1 VDFLSKIAKI
11 FMTERTIKNILIS
24 QPEPTDLLKNQYKAL
39 SSKYE
44 VEFTFY
50 KFFDVVGISNREF
63 RDYKISLLDY
73 SAVIFTS
80 KLSVDNYFRLAKEL
94 RLNIPESM
102 KYFCITEAV
111 ANYMQNYVQ
120 YRKRKIFYG
129 KLTFKDLVEVIVKH
143 KEEKFIIPCAED
155 ATIEYFK
162 MLDAAKISYTKAIMY
177 RSETKDLTNID
188 IKKFDMIAMFSP
200 IGVKSFVQSF
210 PDITSEDIF
219 IAAFGTTTQTALK
232 SAKLKTYIPAPTK
245 EAPSMIM
252 AIDKFLSLTME
263 ERKEWMAAIDAE
275 FKTRKKSTTTKT
287 TTTKKATT
295 TKKTSTTKT
304 TASKTTTTK
313 KTSKTQDE

>member
-1 VDFLSKIAKI
+1 MI
-11 FMTERTIKNILIS
+11 ERTIKNILIS

-63 RDYKISLLDY
+63 RDAKISILDH

-94 RLNIPESM
+94 RLTIPETM
-102 KYFCITEAV
+102 KYFCITETV

-129 KLTFKDLVEVIVKH
+129 KLTFKDLVDVIAKH

-155 ATIEYFK
+155 SSIDYFN
-162 MLDAAKISYTKAIMY
+162 MLDAAKIKYTKAVMY
-177 RSETKDLTNID
+177 RSEPKDLTNID

-210 PDITSEDIF
+210 PQITSEDIF

-252 AIDKFLSLTME
+252 AIDKFLSLTTE
-263 ERKEWMAAIDAE
+263 ERKEWMEVIDAE
-275 FKTRKKSTTTKT
+275 FKVKKKPATTKK

-295 TKKTSTTKT
+295 TKKTATAKKT
-304 TASKTTTTK
+304 TATKSTTTK
-313 KTSKTQDE
+313 KTTTAKKNV

>member
-1 VDFLSKIAKI
+1 MI
-11 FMTERTIKNILIS
+11 ERTIKNILIS

-63 RDYKISLLDY
+63 RDAKISLLDH

-94 RLNIPESM
+94 RLTIPETM
-102 KYFCITEAV
+102 KYFCITETV

-129 KLTFKDLVEVIVKH
+129 KLTFKDLVEVIAKH
-143 KEEKFIIPCAED
+143 KEENFIIPCAED
-155 ATIEYFK
+155 SSIEYFN
-162 MLDAAKISYTKAIMY
+162 MLEAAKITYTKAVMY
-177 RSETKDLTNID
+177 RSETKDLTNIN
-188 IKKFDMIAMFSP
+188 IKNFDMIAMFSP
-200 IGVKSFVQSF
+200 IGVKSFIQSF
-210 PDITSEDIF
+210 PEITSEDIF

-252 AIDKFLSLTME
+252 AIDNFLSLTTE
-263 ERKEWMAAIDAE
+263 ERKEWMEKIDAE
-275 FKTRKKSTTTKT
+275 FKAKKKTSTTKT
-287 TTTKKATT
+287 TTTKKATA
-295 TKKTSTTKT
+295 TKKNSTTKT
-304 TASKTTTTK
+304 TATKKTTSK
-313 KTSKTQDE
+313 KTSKTKDE

>member
-1 VDFLSKIAKI
+1 
-11 FMTERTIKNILIS
+11 MTERTIKNILIS

-313 KTSKTQDE
+313 KKTSKTQDE

>member
-1 VDFLSKIAKI
+1 
-11 FMTERTIKNILIS
+11 MTERTIKNILIS

-162 MLDAAKISYTKAIMY
+162 MLDLLIKCLK
-177 RSETKDLTNID
+177 NI
-188 IKKFDMIAMFSP
+188 
-200 IGVKSFVQSF
+200 
-210 PDITSEDIF
+210 
-219 IAAFGTTTQTALK
+219 LH
-232 SAKLKTYIPAPTK
+232 L
-245 EAPSMIM
+245 
-252 AIDKFLSLTME
+252 
-263 ERKEWMAAIDAE
+263 
-275 FKTRKKSTTTKT
+275 
-287 TTTKKATT
+287 
-295 TKKTSTTKT
+295 
-304 TASKTTTTK
+304 
-313 KTSKTQDE
+313 

>member
-1 VDFLSKIAKI
+1 MI
-11 FMTERTIKNILIS
+11 ERTIKNILIS

-63 RDYKISLLDY
+63 RDAKISLLDH

-94 RLNIPESM
+94 RLTIPETM
-102 KYFCITEAV
+102 KYFCITETV

-129 KLTFKDLVEVIVKH
+129 KLTFKDLVEVIAKH
-143 KEEKFIIPCAED
+143 KEENFIIPCAED
-155 ATIEYFK
+155 SSIDYFTL
-162 MLDAAKISYTKAIMY
+162 LDTAKIKYTKAVMY
-177 RSETKDLTNID
+177 RSEPKDLSNID

-200 IGVKSFVQSF
+200 IGVKSFIQSF
-210 PDITSEDIF
+210 PEITSEDIF

-252 AIDKFLSLTME
+252 AIDNFLSLTTE
-263 ERKEWMAAIDAE
+263 ERKEWMAKIDAE
-275 FKTRKKSTTTKT
+275 FKAKKKTTTTKT
-287 TTTKKATT
+287 TTTKKATI

-304 TASKTTTTK
+304 TATKKTTSK
-313 KTSKTQDE
+313 KTSKTKDE

>member
-1 VDFLSKIAKI
+1 MI
-11 FMTERTIKNILIS
+11 ERTIKNILIS

-63 RDYKISLLDY
+63 RDAKISLLDH

-94 RLNIPESM
+94 RLTIPETM
-102 KYFCITEAV
+102 KYFCITETV

-129 KLTFKDLVEVIVKH
+129 KLTFKDLVEVIAKH
-143 KEEKFIIPCAED
+143 KEEKYIIPCAED
-155 ATIEYFK
+155 SSIDYFTL
-162 MLDAAKISYTKAIMY
+162 LDNAKIKYTKAVMY
-177 RSETKDLTNID
+177 RSEPKDLSNID

-210 PDITSEDIF
+210 PEITSEDIF

-252 AIDKFLSLTME
+252 AIDNFLSLTTE
-263 ERKEWMAAIDAE
+263 ERKEWMEKIDAE
-275 FKTRKKSTTTKT
+275 FKAKKKTTTTKT

-304 TASKTTTTK
+304 TATKTTTTK
-313 KTSKTQDE
+313 KTSKTKDE

>member
-1 VDFLSKIAKI
+1 MI
-11 FMTERTIKNILIS
+11 ERTIKNILIS

-63 RDYKISLLDY
+63 RDAKISLLDH

-94 RLNIPESM
+94 RLTIPETM
-102 KYFCITEAV
+102 KYFCITETV

-129 KLTFKDLVEVIVKH
+129 KLTFKDLVEVIAKH
-143 KEEKFIIPCAED
+143 KEEKYIIPCAED
-155 ATIEYFK
+155 SSIDYFTL
-162 MLDAAKISYTKAIMY
+162 LDTAKIKYTKAVMY
-177 RSETKDLTNID
+177 RSEPKDLSNID

-210 PDITSEDIF
+210 PEITSEDIF

-252 AIDKFLSLTME
+252 AIDNFLALTTE
-263 ERKEWMAAIDAE
+263 ERKEWMEKIDAE
-275 FKTRKKSTTTKT
+275 FKAKKKTTTTKT

-295 TKKTSTTKT
+295 TKKTSTKKT
-304 TASKTTTTK
+304 TATKTTTTK
-313 KTSKTQDE
+313 KTSKTKDE

>member
-1 VDFLSKIAKI
+1 MI
-11 FMTERTIKNILIS
+11 ERTIKNILIS

-63 RDYKISLLDY
+63 RDAKISILDH

-94 RLNIPESM
+94 RLTIPETM
-102 KYFCITEAV
+102 KYFCITETV

-129 KLTFKDLVEVIVKH
+129 KLTFKDLVDVIAKH

-155 ATIEYFK
+155 SSIDYFN
-162 MLDAAKISYTKAIMY
+162 MLDAAKIKYTKAVMY
-177 RSETKDLTNID
+177 RSEPKDLTNID

-210 PDITSEDIF
+210 PQITSEDIF

-232 SAKLKTYIPAPTK
+232 SAKLKTYVPAPTK

-252 AIDKFLSLTME
+252 AIDKFLSLTTE
-263 ERKEWMAAIDAE
+263 ERKEWMEVIDAE
-275 FKTRKKSTTTKT
+275 FKVKKKPATTKK

-295 TKKTSTTKT
+295 TKKTA
-304 TASKTTTTK
+304 TAKKTTTTK
-313 KTSKTQDE
+313 STTTKKTTTAKKTSKTKDE

>member
-1 VDFLSKIAKI
+1 MI
-11 FMTERTIKNILIS
+11 ERTIKNILIS

-63 RDYKISLLDY
+63 RDFKISLLDY

-94 RLNIPESM
+94 RLNIPETM

-129 KLTFKDLVEVIVKH
+129 KLTFKDLVEVITKH
-143 KEEKFIIPCAED
+143 KEENFIIPCAED
-155 ATIEYFK
+155 SSIEYFNI
-162 MLDAAKISYTKAIMY
+162 LDAAKISYTKAVMY

-210 PDITSEDIF
+210 PEITSEDIF
-219 IAAFGTTTQTALK
+219 IAAFGTTTQAALK

-252 AIDKFLSLTME
+252 AIDKFLSLTQE

-275 FKTRKKSTTTKT
+275 FKARKKTTTTK

-295 TKKTSTTKT
+295 AKKT
-304 TASKTTTTK
+304 TAKKTTTK

>member
-1 VDFLSKIAKI
+1 MI
-11 FMTERTIKNILIS
+11 ERTIKNILIS

-63 RDYKISLLDY
+63 RDAKISLLDH

-94 RLNIPESM
+94 RLTIPETM
-102 KYFCITEAV
+102 KYFCITETV

-129 KLTFKDLVEVIVKH
+129 KLTFKDLVEVIAKH
-143 KEEKFIIPCAED
+143 KEEKYIIPCAED
-155 ATIEYFK
+155 SSIDYFTL
-162 MLDAAKISYTKAIMY
+162 LDTAKIKYTKAVMY
-177 RSETKDLTNID
+177 RSEPKDLSNID

-210 PDITSEDIF
+210 PQITSEDIF

-252 AIDKFLSLTME
+252 AIDNFLALTTE
-263 ERKEWMAAIDAE
+263 ERKEWMEKIDAE
-275 FKTRKKSTTTKT
+275 FKAKKKTTTTKT

-295 TKKTSTTKT
+295 TKKTSTKKT

-313 KTSKTQDE
+313 KTSKTKDE

>member
-1 VDFLSKIAKI
+1 MI
-11 FMTERTIKNILIS
+11 ERTIKNILIS

-63 RDYKISLLDY
+63 RDAKISLLDH

-94 RLNIPESM
+94 RLTIPETM
-102 KYFCITEAV
+102 KYFCITETV

-129 KLTFKDLVEVIVKH
+129 KLTFKDLVEVIAKH
-143 KEEKFIIPCAED
+143 KEEKYIIPCAED
-155 ATIEYFK
+155 SSIDYFTL
-162 MLDAAKISYTKAIMY
+162 LDTAKIKYTKAVMY
-177 RSETKDLTNID
+177 RSEPKDLSNID

-210 PDITSEDIF
+210 PQITSEDIF

-252 AIDKFLSLTME
+252 AIDNFLALTTE
-263 ERKEWMAAIDAE
+263 ERKEWMAKIDAE
-275 FKTRKKSTTTKT
+275 FKVKKKTTTTKT

-295 TKKTSTTKT
+295 TKKTSTKKT
-304 TASKTTTTK
+304 TATKTTTTK
-313 KTSKTQDE
+313 KTSKTKDE

>member
-1 VDFLSKIAKI
+1 MI
-11 FMTERTIKNILIS
+11 ERTIKNILIS

-63 RDYKISLLDY
+63 RDAKISLLDH

-94 RLNIPESM
+94 RLTIPETM
-102 KYFCITEAV
+102 KYFCITETV

-129 KLTFKDLVEVIVKH
+129 KLTFKDLVEVIAKH
-143 KEEKFIIPCAED
+143 KEENFIIPCAED
-155 ATIEYFK
+155 SSIDYFTL
-162 MLDAAKISYTKAIMY
+162 LDTAKIKYTKAVMY
-177 RSETKDLTNID
+177 RSEPKDLSNID

-200 IGVKSFVQSF
+200 IGVKSFIQSF
-210 PDITSEDIF
+210 PEITSEDIF

-232 SAKLKTYIPAPTK
+232 SAKPKTYIPAPTK

-252 AIDKFLSLTME
+252 AIDNFLSLTTE
-263 ERKEWMAAIDAE
+263 ERKEWMEKIDAE
-275 FKTRKKSTTTKT
+275 FKAKKKTSTTKT
-287 TTTKKATT
+287 TTTKKATA
-295 TKKTSTTKT
+295 TKKNSTTKT
-304 TASKTTTTK
+304 TATKKTTSK
-313 KTSKTQDE
+313 KTSKTKDE

>member
-1 VDFLSKIAKI
+1 MI
-11 FMTERTIKNILIS
+11 ERTIKNILIS

-63 RDYKISLLDY
+63 RDAKISILDH

-94 RLNIPESM
+94 RLTIPETM
-102 KYFCITEAV
+102 KYFCITETV

-129 KLTFKDLVEVIVKH
+129 KLTFKDLVDVIAKH

-155 ATIEYFK
+155 SSIDYFN
-162 MLDAAKISYTKAIMY
+162 MLDAAKIKYTKAVMY
-177 RSETKDLTNID
+177 RSEPKDLTNID

-210 PDITSEDIF
+210 PQITSEDIF

-252 AIDKFLSLTME
+252 AIDKFLSLTTE
-263 ERKEWMAAIDAE
+263 ERKEWMEVIDAE
-275 FKTRKKSTTTKT
+275 FKVKKKPATTKK

-295 TKKTSTTKT
+295 TKKTATAKKT
-304 TASKTTTTK
+304 TATKSTTTK
-313 KTSKTQDE
+313 KTTTAKKTSKTKEE

>member
-1 VDFLSKIAKI
+1 
-11 FMTERTIKNILIS
+11 MTERTIKNILIS

>member
-1 VDFLSKIAKI
+1 MI
-11 FMTERTIKNILIS
+11 ERTIKNILIS

-63 RDYKISLLDY
+63 RDAKISLLDH

-94 RLNIPESM
+94 RLTIPETM
-102 KYFCITEAV
+102 KYFCITETV

-129 KLTFKDLVEVIVKH
+129 KLTFKDLVEVIAKH
-143 KEEKFIIPCAED
+143 KEEKYIIPCAED
-155 ATIEYFK
+155 SSIDYFTL
-162 MLDAAKISYTKAIMY
+162 LDTAKIKYTKAVMY
-177 RSETKDLTNID
+177 RSEPKDLSNID

-210 PDITSEDIF
+210 PQITSEDIF

-252 AIDKFLSLTME
+252 AIDNFLSLTTE
-263 ERKEWMAAIDAE
+263 ERKEWMEKIDAE
-275 FKTRKKSTTTKT
+275 FKAKKKTTTTKT

-295 TKKTSTTKT
+295 TKKTSTKKT
-304 TASKTTTTK
+304 TATKTTTTK
-313 KTSKTQDE
+313 KTSKTKDE

>member
-1 VDFLSKIAKI
+1 MI
-11 FMTERTIKNILIS
+11 ERTIKNILIS

-63 RDYKISLLDY
+63 RDAKISILDH

-94 RLNIPESM
+94 RLTIPETM
-102 KYFCITEAV
+102 KYFCITETV

-129 KLTFKDLVEVIVKH
+129 KLTFKDLVDVIAKH

-155 ATIEYFK
+155 SSIDYFN
-162 MLDAAKISYTKAIMY
+162 MLDAAKIKYTKAVMY
-177 RSETKDLTNID
+177 RSEPKDLTNID

-210 PDITSEDIF
+210 PQITSEDIF

-252 AIDKFLSLTME
+252 AIDKFLSLTTE
-263 ERKEWMAAIDAE
+263 ERKEWMEVIDAE
-275 FKTRKKSTTTKT
+275 FKVKKKPATTKKTTTKKAITTKKTATAKKTTATKSTTTK
-287 TTTKKATT
+287 
-295 TKKTSTTKT
+295 
-304 TASKTTTTK
+304 KTTTAK
-313 KTSKTQDE
+313 KTSKTKDE

>member
-1 VDFLSKIAKI
+1 MI
-11 FMTERTIKNILIS
+11 ERTIKNILIS

-63 RDYKISLLDY
+63 RDFKISLLDY

-94 RLNIPESM
+94 RLNIPETM

-129 KLTFKDLVEVIVKH
+129 KLTFKDLVEVITKH
-143 KEEKFIIPCAED
+143 KEENFIIPCAED
-155 ATIEYFK
+155 SSIEYFNI
-162 MLDAAKISYTKAIMY
+162 LDAAKISYTKAVMY

-210 PDITSEDIF
+210 PEITAEDIF
-219 IAAFGTTTQTALK
+219 IAAFGTTTQAALK

-252 AIDKFLSLTME
+252 AIDKFLSLTQE
-263 ERKEWMAAIDAE
+263 ERKEWMAVIDAE
-275 FKTRKKSTTTKT
+275 FKARKKTTTTK

-295 TKKTSTTKT
+295 TKKT
-304 TASKTTTTK
+304 TAKKTTTK

>member
-1 VDFLSKIAKI
+1 MI
-11 FMTERTIKNILIS
+11 ERTIKNILIS

-63 RDYKISLLDY
+63 RDAKISLLDH

-94 RLNIPESM
+94 RLTIPETM
-102 KYFCITEAV
+102 KYFCITETV

-129 KLTFKDLVEVIVKH
+129 KLTFKDLVEVIAKH
-143 KEEKFIIPCAED
+143 KEEKYIIPCAED
-155 ATIEYFK
+155 SSIDYFTL
-162 MLDAAKISYTKAIMY
+162 LDNAKIKYTKAVMY
-177 RSETKDLTNID
+177 RSEPKDLSNID

-210 PDITSEDIF
+210 PEITSEDIF

-252 AIDKFLSLTME
+252 AIDNFLSLTTE
-263 ERKEWMAAIDAE
+263 ERKEWMAKIDAE
-275 FKTRKKSTTTKT
+275 FKAKKKTTTTKT

-295 TKKTSTTKT
+295 TKKTSTKKT
-304 TASKTTTTK
+304 TATKTTTTK
-313 KTSKTQDE
+313 KTSKTKDE

>member
-1 VDFLSKIAKI
+1 
-11 FMTERTIKNILIS
+11 
-24 QPEPTDLLKNQYKAL
+24 
-39 SSKYE
+39 
-44 VEFTFY
+44 
-50 KFFDVVGISNREF
+50 
-63 RDYKISLLDY
+63 
-73 SAVIFTS
+73 
-80 KLSVDNYFRLAKEL
+80 
-94 RLNIPESM
+94 
-102 KYFCITEAV
+102 
-111 ANYMQNYVQ
+111 
-120 YRKRKIFYG
+120 
-129 KLTFKDLVEVIVKH
+129 
-143 KEEKFIIPCAED
+143 
-155 ATIEYFK
+155 
-162 MLDAAKISYTKAIMY
+162 MY

-287 TTTKKATT
+287 TTTKAKT
-295 TKKTSTTKT
+295 TKKTTTE
-304 TASKTTTTK
+304 KTTTKK
-313 KTSKTQDE
+313 KTSKTKDE

>member
-1 VDFLSKIAKI
+1 MI
-11 FMTERTIKNILIS
+11 ERTIKNILIS

-63 RDYKISLLDY
+63 RDAKISILDH

-94 RLNIPESM
+94 RLTIPETM
-102 KYFCITEAV
+102 KYFCITETV

-129 KLTFKDLVEVIVKH
+129 KLTFKDLVDVIAKH

-155 ATIEYFK
+155 SSIDYFN
-162 MLDAAKISYTKAIMY
+162 MLDAAKIKYTKAVMY
-177 RSETKDLTNID
+177 RSEPKDLTNID

-210 PDITSEDIF
+210 PQITSEDIF

-252 AIDKFLSLTME
+252 AIDKFLSLTTE
-263 ERKEWMAAIDAE
+263 ERKEWMEVIDAE
-275 FKTRKKSTTTKT
+275 FKVKKKPATTKK

-295 TKKTSTTKT
+295 TKKTATAKKT
-304 TASKTTTTK
+304 TATKSTTTK
-313 KTSKTQDE
+313 KTTTARKTSKTKDE

>member
-287 TTTKKATT
+287 TTTKAKT
-295 TKKTSTTKT
+295 TKKTTTE
-304 TASKTTTTK
+304 KTTTKK

>member
-1 VDFLSKIAKI
+1 
-11 FMTERTIKNILIS
+11 
-24 QPEPTDLLKNQYKAL
+24 
-39 SSKYE
+39 
-44 VEFTFY
+44 
-50 KFFDVVGISNREF
+50 
-63 RDYKISLLDY
+63 
-73 SAVIFTS
+73 
-80 KLSVDNYFRLAKEL
+80 
-94 RLNIPESM
+94 
-102 KYFCITEAV
+102 
-111 ANYMQNYVQ
+111 MQNYVQ

>member
-1 VDFLSKIAKI
+1 MI
-11 FMTERTIKNILIS
+11 ERTIKNILIS

-63 RDYKISLLDY
+63 RDAKISILDH

-94 RLNIPESM
+94 RLTIPETM
-102 KYFCITEAV
+102 KYFCITETV

-129 KLTFKDLVEVIVKH
+129 KLTFKDLVDVIAKH

-155 ATIEYFK
+155 SSIDYFN
-162 MLDAAKISYTKAIMY
+162 MLDAAKIKYTKAVMY
-177 RSETKDLTNID
+177 RSEPKDLTNID

-210 PDITSEDIF
+210 PQITSEDIF

-232 SAKLKTYIPAPTK
+232 SAKLKTYVPAPTK

-252 AIDKFLSLTME
+252 AIDKFLSLTTE
-263 ERKEWMAAIDAE
+263 ERKEWMEVIDAE
-275 FKTRKKSTTTKT
+275 FKVKKKPATTKK

-295 TKKTSTTKT
+295 TKKTATAKKT
-304 TASKTTTTK
+304 TANKSTTTK
-313 KTSKTQDE
+313 KTTTAKKTSKTKDE

>member
-1 VDFLSKIAKI
+1 MI
-11 FMTERTIKNILIS
+11 ERTIKNILIS

-63 RDYKISLLDY
+63 RDAKISILDH

-94 RLNIPESM
+94 RLTIPETM
-102 KYFCITEAV
+102 KYFCITETV

-129 KLTFKDLVEVIVKH
+129 KLTFKDLVEVIAKH
-143 KEEKFIIPCAED
+143 KEEKYIIPCAED
-155 ATIEYFK
+155 SSIDYFTL
-162 MLDAAKISYTKAIMY
+162 LDNAKIKYTKAVMY
-177 RSETKDLTNID
+177 RSEPKDLSNID

-210 PDITSEDIF
+210 PQITSEDIF

-252 AIDKFLSLTME
+252 AIDNFLALTTE
-263 ERKEWMAAIDAE
+263 ERKEWMEKIDAE
-275 FKTRKKSTTTKT
+275 FKAKKKTSTTKT
-287 TTTKKATT
+287 ATTKKTTT

-304 TASKTTTTK
+304 TAKKTTTTK

>member
-1 VDFLSKIAKI
+1 MI
-11 FMTERTIKNILIS
+11 ERTIKNILIS

-63 RDYKISLLDY
+63 RDAKISLLDH

-94 RLNIPESM
+94 RLTIPETM
-102 KYFCITEAV
+102 KYFCITETV

-129 KLTFKDLVEVIVKH
+129 KLTFKDLVEVIAKH
-143 KEEKFIIPCAED
+143 KEENFIIPCAED
-155 ATIEYFK
+155 SSIDYFTL
-162 MLDAAKISYTKAIMY
+162 LDTAKIKYTKAVMY
-177 RSETKDLTNID
+177 RSEPKDLSNID

-200 IGVKSFVQSF
+200 IGVKSFIQSF
-210 PDITSEDIF
+210 PEITSEDIF

-252 AIDKFLSLTME
+252 AIDNFLSLTTE
-263 ERKEWMAAIDAE
+263 ERKEWMEKIDAE
-275 FKTRKKSTTTKT
+275 FKAKKKTSTTKT
-287 TTTKKATT
+287 TTTKKATA

-304 TASKTTTTK
+304 TATKKTTSK
-313 KTSKTQDE
+313 KTSKTKDE

>member
-1 VDFLSKIAKI
+1 MI
-11 FMTERTIKNILIS
+11 ERTIKNILIS

-63 RDYKISLLDY
+63 RDAKISILDH

-94 RLNIPESM
+94 RLTIPETM
-102 KYFCITEAV
+102 KYFCITETV

-129 KLTFKDLVEVIVKH
+129 KLTFKDLVDVIAKH

-155 ATIEYFK
+155 SSIDYFN
-162 MLDAAKISYTKAIMY
+162 MLDAAKIKYTKAVMY
-177 RSETKDLTNID
+177 RSEPKDLTNID

-210 PDITSEDIF
+210 PQITSEDIF

-252 AIDKFLSLTME
+252 AIDKFLSLTTE
-263 ERKEWMAAIDAE
+263 ERKEWMEVIDAE
-275 FKTRKKSTTTKT
+275 FKVKKKPA
-287 TTTKKATT
+287 TTKKATT
-295 TKKTSTTKT
+295 TKKTATAKKT
-304 TASKTTTTK
+304 TATKSTTTK
-313 KTSKTQDE
+313 KTTTAKKTSKTKDE

>member
-1 VDFLSKIAKI
+1 MI
-11 FMTERTIKNILIS
+11 ERTIKNILIS

-63 RDYKISLLDY
+63 RDAKISILDH

-94 RLNIPESM
+94 RLTIPETM
-102 KYFCITEAV
+102 KYFCITETV

-129 KLTFKDLVEVIVKH
+129 KLTFKDLVDVIAKH

-155 ATIEYFK
+155 SSIDYFN
-162 MLDAAKISYTKAIMY
+162 MLDAAKIKYTKAVMY
-177 RSETKDLTNID
+177 RSEPKDLTNID

-210 PDITSEDIF
+210 PQITSEDIF

-252 AIDKFLSLTME
+252 AIDNFLSLTTE
-263 ERKEWMAAIDAE
+263 ERKEWMEVIDAE
-275 FKTRKKSTTTKT
+275 FKVKKKPATTKK

-295 TKKTSTTKT
+295 TKKTATAKKT
-304 TASKTTTTK
+304 TATKSTTTK
-313 KTSKTQDE
+313 KTTTAKKTSKTKDE

>member
-1 VDFLSKIAKI
+1 MI
-11 FMTERTIKNILIS
+11 ERTIKNILIS

-63 RDYKISLLDY
+63 RDAKISILDH

-94 RLNIPESM
+94 RLTIPETM
-102 KYFCITEAV
+102 KYFCITETV

-129 KLTFKDLVEVIVKH
+129 KLTFKDLVDVIAKH

-155 ATIEYFK
+155 SSIDYFN
-162 MLDAAKISYTKAIMY
+162 MLDAAKIKYTKAVMY
-177 RSETKDLTNID
+177 RSEPKDLTNID

-210 PDITSEDIF
+210 PQITSEDIF

-232 SAKLKTYIPAPTK
+232 TAKLKTYIPAPTK

-252 AIDKFLSLTME
+252 AIDKFLSLTTE
-263 ERKEWMAAIDAE
+263 ERKEWMEVIDAE
-275 FKTRKKSTTTKT
+275 FKVKKKPATTKK

-295 TKKTSTTKT
+295 TKKTATAKKT
-304 TASKTTTTK
+304 TATKSTTTK
-313 KTSKTQDE
+313 KTTTAKKTSKTKDE

>member
-1 VDFLSKIAKI
+1 MI
-11 FMTERTIKNILIS
+11 ERTIKNILIS

-63 RDYKISLLDY
+63 RDAKISILDH

-94 RLNIPESM
+94 RLTIPETM
-102 KYFCITEAV
+102 KYFCITETV

-129 KLTFKDLVEVIVKH
+129 KLTFKDLVDVIAKH

-155 ATIEYFK
+155 SSIDYFN
-162 MLDAAKISYTKAIMY
+162 MLDAAKIKYTKAVMY
-177 RSETKDLTNID
+177 RSEPKDLTNID

-210 PDITSEDIF
+210 PQITSEDIF

-252 AIDKFLSLTME
+252 AIDKFLSLTTE
-263 ERKEWMAAIDAE
+263 ERKEWMEVIDAE
-275 FKTRKKSTTTKT
+275 FKVKKKPATTKK

-295 TKKTSTTKT
+295 TKKTATAKKT
-304 TASKTTTTK
+304 TATKSTTTK
-313 KTSKTQDE
+313 KTTTSKKTSKTKDE

>member
-1 VDFLSKIAKI
+1 
-11 FMTERTIKNILIS
+11 MTERTIKNILIS

-63 RDYKISLLDY
+63 RDAKISLLDH

-94 RLNIPESM
+94 RLTIPETM
-102 KYFCITEAV
+102 KYFCITETV

-129 KLTFKDLVEVIVKH
+129 KLTFKDLVEVIAKH
-143 KEEKFIIPCAED
+143 KEEKYIIPCAED
-155 ATIEYFK
+155 SSIDYFTL
-162 MLDAAKISYTKAIMY
+162 LDTAKIKYTKAVMY
-177 RSETKDLTNID
+177 RSEPKDLSNID

-210 PDITSEDIF
+210 PEITSEDIF

-252 AIDKFLSLTME
+252 AIDNFLALTTE
-263 ERKEWMAAIDAE
+263 ERKEWMEKIDAE
-275 FKTRKKSTTTKT
+275 FKAKKKTTTTKT

-304 TASKTTTTK
+304 TAKKTTTTK
-313 KTSKTQDE
+313 KTSKTKDE